1 MSRVFNNWYRK
12 AEQILFVTAR
22 RTGYSEKFLAELL
35 DEALAEYWH
44 GDSVNDSLDGVLL
57 DVIGPALELDY

>member
-12 AEQILFVTAR
+12 AEQILFVTAI
-22 RTGYSEKFLAELL
+22 RTGYSEEFLADLL
-35 DEALAEYWH
+35 DEALAEYWE
-44 GDSVNDSLDGVLL
+44 GDSIYDSLDGVLL